1 LVGYI
6 FTPIFFRSRSGAL
19 AGSKLSTFPPPTRA
33 AARRV
38 NTYWMSMTPTL
49 PWCFGSQ
56 RSLKMM
62 KPNSAAATRPGRMSG
77 SVMRRNVAHG
87 VAPRESAASSTERS
101 SPARLAVTRR
111 TVHGIVMRT

>member
-1 LVGYI
+1 MASLVGYI

-49 PWCFGSQ
+49 PWCLGSQ
-56 RSLKMM
+56 RSLNEVGAGLM
-62 KPNSAAATRPGRMSG
+62 SAG
-77 SVMRRNVAHG
+77 
-87 VAPRESAASSTERS
+87 
-101 SPARLAVTRR
+101 L
-111 TVHGIVMRT
+111 